1 MIDGSGQNTDDRMT
15 NAPASTPSVTIGM
28 PIYNEERFL
37 KEALHSLAAQDYPNL
52 TVIISDNASTD
63 RTGEIAETFAR
74 DDDRFVYARC
84 EENVGVAE
92 NFRRVTDMT
101 DSKYFMWAAG
111 HDLWSPNL
119 ISACV
124 AALDQSGVGSI
135 AVAPSWWIDQD
146 GQRDDRD
153 TSYPDIGTKGVFSR
167 FFTVLWGNMH
177 PVLGLMRADFLRT
190 TRNVQTFA
198 GADLV
203 LLTEMNLRGPFVSV
217 PNTSWQ
223 RRDVRAK
230 ESHEERME
238 RYTGDEYGQSK
249 GSVDQRFP
257 LLRLPFALVR
267 AIWESPQPILTR
279 VLLVLALLP
288 VMPFRYIAGRRK
300 RSAGG

>member
-1 MIDGSGQNTDDRMT
+1 MSTS
-15 NAPASTPSVTIGM
+15 APPVTIGM

-37 KEALHSLAAQDYPNL
+37 EESLRSLAAQRYPNL

-63 RTGEIAETFAR
+63 RTGEIASAFAA
-74 DDDRFVYARC
+74 DDERFVYSCC

-92 NFRRVTDMT
+92 NFRRVTEMADG
-101 DSKYFMWAAG
+101 KYFIWAAG

-119 ISACV
+119 ISECV
-124 AALDQSGVGSI
+124 AALEEDGTASI
-135 AVAPSWWIDQD
+135 AVAPSWWIDQN
-146 GQRDDRD
+146 GNRDDRD
-153 TSYPDIGTKGVFSR
+153 TSYPDISSKGVFSR
-167 FFTVLWGNMH
+167 FFTVLWANMH
-177 PVLGLMRADFLRT
+177 PVLGLMRSEYLAT

-203 LLTEMNLRGPFVSV
+203 LLTEMNLRGPFVPV
-217 PNTSWQ
+217 PDASWQ

-230 ESHEERME
+230 ESHDERME
-238 RYTGDEYGQSK
+238 RYTGEEYGQAK
-249 GSVDQRFP
+249 GSVDHRFP
-257 LLRLPFALVR
+257 LLRLPFGLIR
-267 AIWESPQPILTR
+267 AIWDSPQPFVTR

>member
-1 MIDGSGQNTDDRMT
+1 MT
-15 NAPASTPSVTIGM
+15 TTSSSPVTIGM

-37 KEALHSLAAQDYPNL
+37 EETLRSLAAQDYPNL

-63 RTGEIAETFAR
+63 RTGEIASTFAN
-74 DDDRFVYARC
+74 DDERFVYSRC

-92 NFRRVTDMT
+92 NFRRVTEMAE
-101 DSKYFMWAAG
+101 SKYFMWAAG

-119 ISACV
+119 ISECV
-124 AALDQSGVGSI
+124 VALEESEEGSI
-135 AVAPSWWIDQD
+135 AVAPSWWVDQD
-146 GQRDDRD
+146 GQRDNRD
-153 TSYPDIGTKGVFSR
+153 TSYPDLSSKGVFSR
-167 FFTVLWGNMH
+167 FFAVLWGNMH
-177 PVLGLMRADFLRT
+177 PVLGLMRTEYLRT

-217 PNTSWQ
+217 PGASWQ

-230 ESHEERME
+230 ESHDERME
-238 RYTGDEYGQSK
+238 RYTGEEYGQAK

-257 LLRLPFALVR
+257 LLRLPFALIR
-267 AIWESPQPILTR
+267 AIWESPQPFLTR
-279 VLLVLALLP
+279 LLLVLALLP